1 MGHFQYQNFPAC
13 SVTSPVSH
21 WTDCRLIVWN
31 EEPCAVSTAASSC
44 CSPSLAVRSTQLVH
58 PSSLTGTLRRVKGD
72 AGEDRGRELCQSEA
86 GADVLNASPLPGY
99 RGDLSQRRTPT
110 SFLRPP
116 GSWKSGRGNP
126 KQAPSTTGLEQAS

>member
-1 MGHFQYQNFPAC
+1 MERGAPRCQHCRQQLLLPLPHRQEHSAC
-13 SVTSPVSH
+13 PSILLNRH
-21 WTDCRLIVWN
+21 N
-31 EEPCAVSTAASSC
+31 E
-44 CSPSLAVRSTQLVH
+44 
-58 PSSLTGTLRRVKGD
+58 KGD

-86 GADVLNASPLPGY
+86 GTDILDASPLPGY